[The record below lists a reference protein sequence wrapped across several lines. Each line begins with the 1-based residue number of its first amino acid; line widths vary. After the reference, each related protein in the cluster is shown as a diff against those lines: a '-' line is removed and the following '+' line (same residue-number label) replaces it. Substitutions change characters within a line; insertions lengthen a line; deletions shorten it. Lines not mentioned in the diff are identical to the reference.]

1 MITQCIV
8 ALIIVY
14 ITAIIGI
21 FVMKKLSPGNKA
33 YPIYVLFVCIACTV
47 TIIAIAHLKG
57 A

>member
-21 FVMKKLSPGNKA
+21 FAMKKLSPGNKT
-33 YPIYVLFVCIACTV
+33 YRIYVLFVCVACTV
-47 TIIAIAHLKG
+47 VMIAIAHLKG
-57 A
+57 V

>member
-33 YPIYVLFVCIACTV
+33 YPIYVLFVCIAFTV
-47 TIIAIAHLKG
+47 VIIAIAHLKG
-57 A
+57 V